1 MTPPGPWTGGPVT
14 DRATCV
20 LEPNPGPMTL
30 DGTNTWL
37 LAAPGSSDVV
47 VVDPGEDDPGH
58 RAAITQALAG
68 RAVALVVATHHH
80 LDHVGG
86 LAAFVAD
93 HPAPVVRTAG
103 EHVVAGL
110 SLTVLATPGHTADS
124 ISVLLES
131 GELLTGD
138 TLLGRGST
146 VIADDGDLGAYLTSL
161 RTLID
166 LDATV
171 VLPGHGPARPDAH
184 AALETQLAHR
194 LERLEQV
201 RAAVAAGASTPEEV
215 TLAVHGELAGPLA
228 RAAVLS
234 IRAQLTHLRLP

>member
-1 MTPPGPWTGGPVT
+1 
-14 DRATCV
+14 
-20 LEPNPGPMTL
+20 MTL
-30 DGTNTWL
+30 EGTNTWL
-37 LAAPGSSDVV
+37 LAAPGADDVV

-58 RAAITQALAG
+58 RAAITRALAG

-86 LAAFVAD
+86 LDAFLD
-93 HPAPVVRTAG
+93 EHPAPVVRTPG
-103 EHVVAGL
+103 EHHVAGL

-124 ISVLLES
+124 ISVHLAT
-131 GELLTGD
+131 GELVTGD

-146 VIADDGDLGAYLTSL
+146 VIAADGDLGDYLTSL
-161 RTLID
+161 RLLRD

-194 LERLEQV
+194 QERLDQV
-201 RAAVAAGASTPEEV
+201 RAALAAGARSVEEV
-215 TLAVHGELAGPLA
+215 VRAVHGELDETLA
-228 RAAVLS
+228 RAAASS
-234 IRAQLTHLRLP
+234 IRAQLDYLGR